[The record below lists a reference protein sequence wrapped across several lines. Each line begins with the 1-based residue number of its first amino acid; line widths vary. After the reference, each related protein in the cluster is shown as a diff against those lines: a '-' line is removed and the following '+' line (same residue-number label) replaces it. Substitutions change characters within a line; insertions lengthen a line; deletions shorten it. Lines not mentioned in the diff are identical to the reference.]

1 MVAEENLKSKDLY
14 KIELYSIKVIPII
27 LAGLCLLNTVLSY
40 FYIDLP
46 ILSYIGGLS
55 LLPLLFLY
63 ISSYVFRFCT
73 WHRLFLHYITINWI
87 LDIWDYYW
95 GIPISDRGLFLLYI
109 IISGLFLFLIF
120 YYRKYDTIKK
130 TCCQNS

>member
-120 YYRKYDTIKK
+120 YYKKYDTIKK